1 MQGSTFI
8 SEICLLKFQ
17 QIVLD
22 DDDHVNVNVNVNDDV
37 DYDNNDMTIININ
50 DGYFGL
56 YNEY

>member
-22 DDDHVNVNVNVNDDV
+22 DDDDDDDDVNVNVNDDV
-37 DYDNNDMTIININ
+37 DDDNNDMTIINMIIN
-50 DGYFGL
+50 I
-56 YNEY
+56 NI